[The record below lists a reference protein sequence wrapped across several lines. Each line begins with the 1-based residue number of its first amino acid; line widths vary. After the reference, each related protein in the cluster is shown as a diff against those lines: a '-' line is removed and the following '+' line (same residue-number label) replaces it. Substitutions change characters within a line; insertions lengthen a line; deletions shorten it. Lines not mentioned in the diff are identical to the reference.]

1 MEIVTRSA
9 LCICMLVLVSAEMP
23 AAQTSRVRLDLAREN
38 GPAISHGDARSL
50 LRSGDRIL
58 RDIDRNRQLRARRE
72 AIDAELDR
80 RLAAGARGRL
90 TADNRRLEEDIE
102 RLRREIVM
110 TRRGSSLF
118 RVMFS
123 IGIRLVVTAVT
134 GNPIIGAAAGGAIDE
149 LAAGGGIAEA
159 LGSAM
164 VSAATAWAG
173 QEIATAV
180 VGGDWDTA
188 TTLERA
194 VGAGTAGGAT
204 GGARAGMRGGSA
216 EEIVAGVG
224 LGFGIAAGLELA
236 ASGITG
242 PGGTGR
248 ESDTTTWADDQSAEE
263 MLAELGVELE
273 RGDLLAAAVAE
284 PGAGP
289 GRLVVHFAK
298 WAKQKIDECR
308 KNKDCMDYIR
318 RRNDDV
324 VQDVTRRTG
333 EEALKA
339 ARKAMEKGPPVRQPL
354 PLTQPGWICAYLT
367 AEGIP
372 CAADGA
378 GSSADGWD
386 GWTSEW

>member
-9 LCICMLVLVSAEMP
+9 LCICMFVLVSVEMP

-38 GPAISHGDARSL
+38 RPVTSHGDALSL

-58 RDIDRNRQLRARRE
+58 RDIDRNRRLRAIRE
-72 AIDAELDR
+72 AFEAELDR

-90 TADNRRLEEDIE
+90 TADNARLEEDIE

-110 TRRGSSLF
+110 ARRGPSLF

-123 IGIRLVVTAVT
+123 IGIRLVVSAVT

-173 QEIATAV
+173 QKIATAV
-180 VGGDWDTA
+180 AGGDWDTA

-204 GGARAGMRGGSA
+204 GGARAAMRGGSA
-216 EEIVAGVG
+216 EEIVAGAG
-224 LGFGIAAGLELA
+224 LGAGLAAGLELV

-248 ESDTTTWADDQSAEE
+248 ESNTTPWADDQSAEE

-273 RGDLLAAAVAE
+273 RGDLLAAAVAQPE
-284 PGAGP
+284 AGP
-289 GRLVVHFAK
+289 VRLLPRIAK
-298 WAKQKIDECR
+298 WVKQQIDKCR
-308 KNKDCMDYIR
+308 KNKDCRDYSR
-318 RRNDDV
+318 QRADDV
-324 VQDVTRRTG
+324 AQDVMKRTG

-339 ARKAMEKGPPVRQPL
+339 ARKAMEKGSPVRQPL
-354 PLTQPGWICAYLT
+354 PLTQRGWICEYRT

-372 CAADGA
+372 CAAA
-378 GSSADGWD
+378 